1 MAVFNSL
8 QMTAPE
14 YPVSGPVNAGRGLQS
29 AHGTFTIGT
38 QSTGALAV
46 NDTVRMFRLHRNFLV
61 KSGFLKWD
69 ALGTGVTI
77 SLGDA
82 ANPTRYFN
90 AVAAATAGS
99 STAIQDVGRDYN
111 NVAHRN
117 VIILTVAGATTNATG
132 TITAELNGTSE
143 QPV

>member
-8 QMTAPE
+8 QMTQPE

-29 AHGTFTIGT
+29 AHGTFTLGT
-38 QSTGALAV
+38 QSAGALAV
-46 NDTVRMFRLHRNFLV
+46 NDTVRMFRLHKNFLV

-69 ALGTGVTI
+69 ALGAGVTL

-90 AVAAATAGS
+90 AVSAASAGS
-99 STAIQDVGRDYN
+99 NAVIADTGRDYN
-111 NVAHRN
+111 NLAHRN
-117 VIILTVAGATTNATG
+117 PVILTVTGATTAATG
-132 TITAELNGTSE
+132 TIIAELNGTSE